1 MSVLRSKSKPK
12 VARTWSLLDE
22 SSVAIRSTN
31 LPSSWIFHSSG
42 STCGCDKTWNSE
54 TLRYELVVLSTSFW
68 FHERINICKIL
79 TNLWCLLQS
88 LFGFL
93 SFPEAEIM
101 DKSYL
106 VAIAHC
112 MFVGERIN
120 TYYSDFCPFLIVP
133 GQILFSKKKYSYYR
147 SVFEK
152 EFETVLAFK
161 DWTKI
166 EIYLQHQV
174 RNQYLLILYLYTYNF
189 SMLI

>member
-1 MSVLRSKSKPK
+1 MQILFRS
-12 VARTWSLLDE
+12 
-22 SSVAIRSTN
+22 
-31 LPSSWIFHSSG
+31 
-42 STCGCDKTWNSE
+42 
-54 TLRYELVVLSTSFW
+54 
-68 FHERINICKIL
+68 
-79 TNLWCLLQS
+79 
-88 LFGFL
+88 L

-101 DKSYL
+101 GKSYL
-106 VAIAHC
+106 VAIVHC

-174 RNQYLLILYLYTYNF
+174 RNQTIPIIFQCWFKKNEAKIDIF
-189 SMLI
+189 SRWISHSIWVRKKWMFWMTKSFASTCMWNLARNIFASKWKFAKCIRKRLRWDL

>member
-1 MSVLRSKSKPK
+1 MP
-12 VARTWSLLDE
+12 
-22 SSVAIRSTN
+22 I
-31 LPSSWIFHSSG
+31 
-42 STCGCDKTWNSE
+42 
-54 TLRYELVVLSTSFW
+54 
-68 FHERINICKIL
+68 
-79 TNLWCLLQS
+79 

-101 DKSYL
+101 EKSYL

-120 TYYSDFCPFLIVP
+120 TYYSDFCPLLIVP

-161 DWTKI
+161 EWTKI

-174 RNQYLLILYLYTYNF
+174 RNQYLFIYLYIIF
-189 SMLI
+189 QC